1 MGRKGAPPLTHT
13 EYLEQAEAMKARLYR
28 TALLYLGSE
37 SAALDAVDEAVYKGL
52 RACKKLRQP
61 EFFATWLTRI
71 LINVCN
77 SELRRRRREI
87 AVDALPETAAE
98 EFDAL
103 PLKEAVRRLP
113 EELRAVVILRYFSG
127 LTLAETARA
136 LNIPAGTVSTRQR
149 RALSLLKLELTEEV

>member
-1 MGRKGAPPLTHT
+1 
-13 EYLEQAEAMKARLYR
+13 MKARLYR

-98 EFDAL
+98 EFDVL

>member
-1 MGRKGAPPLTHT
+1 
-13 EYLEQAEAMKARLYR
+13 MKARLYR